1 MQSDFLQMQG
11 ISKRFGATVAL
22 NRVDFAVRLG
32 EVQGLVGENGS
43 GKSTLMRVL
52 AGAIQPDEGQITING
67 TAYRPRNPREARLS
81 GIGMIHQEL
90 SLCNH
95 LSVVENVM
103 LGMEAHKGGI
113 LSRKAMRQK
122 ASEALAILGYPD
134 LDLDTLVGD
143 LNIAIRQVVE
153 IARSIAVGCK
163 IIVLDEPTSSLTEAD
178 TAKLFEVVGR
188 LRNEGCAIIYI
199 SHFLDEI
206 YKITDRVTVLR
217 DGQLIGIAET
227 SNLPVDQLIT
237 MMVGR
242 KIEDLYPRSEHHVGE
257 AVLDVV
263 GLSGHKKPKDVSLT
277 LHRGEVLGIA
287 GLNGSGRTEL
297 IRCIFGLSAV
307 VKGQIKVG
315 TNAFRANPQRC
326 WRQNVGMLSE
336 DRKSEGLAVKM
347 SISDNITLSSLD
359 RLGPAGL
366 VIPKRQNMASQRWI
380 DELAIKCRNGSQPVV
395 DLSGGNQQKV
405 AIARLLQHDVDV
417 FLLDEPTRGIDV
429 GSKELVYRLIDKAA
443 SQNRAV
449 LIVSS
454 YLPELL
460 GVCDRVA
467 VMHKGRLGAI
477 RNVKETTQE
486 QLIAEAAGA

>member
-1 MQSDFLQMQG
+1 MQSDFLQMLG

-22 NRVDFAVRLG
+22 NRVDLGVRLG
-32 EVQGLVGENGS
+32 EVHGLVGENGS
-43 GKSTLMRVL
+43 GKSTLMRIL
-52 AGAIQPDEGQITING
+52 AGAILPDDGQILIDG
-67 TAYRPRNPREARLS
+67 KPYRPRNPREARLS

-103 LGMEAHKGGI
+103 LGMEKNRAGI
-113 LSRKAMRQK
+113 LSRQAMRQK
-122 ASEALAILGYPD
+122 ASEALAILGYSD
-134 LDLDTLVGD
+134 LNLDLLAGD
-143 LNIAIRQVVE
+143 LNIAVRQVVE
-153 IARSIAVGCK
+153 IARSIAVGCR

-217 DGQLIGIAET
+217 DGQMIGTAET
-227 SNLPVDQLIT
+227 TGLPVDQLIT

-242 KIEDLYPRSEHHVGE
+242 KIEDLYPRSEHHAGDPI
-257 AVLDVV
+257 LDIV

-297 IRCIFGLSAV
+297 IRCIFGLNAV
-307 VKGQIKVG
+307 VKGQVRVG
-315 TNAFRANPQRC
+315 TNASRATPHKR
-326 WRQNVGMLSE
+326 WAQNVGMLSE
-336 DRKSEGLAVKM
+336 DRKSEGLALKM

-359 RLGPAGL
+359 RLGPVGL
-366 VIPKRQNMASQRWI
+366 VLPKTQSIASQRWI
-380 DELAIKCRNGSQPVV
+380 EELSIKCRSSSQPVV

-429 GSKELVYRLIDKAA
+429 GSKELIYRLIDKAA

-460 GVCDRVA
+460 GVCDRIA
-467 VMHKGRLGAI
+467 VMHKGRLGAV
-477 RNVKETTQE
+477 RNVKDTTQE